1 MKLTKTNPKLVEL
14 IGTLKEKSYQE
25 DVAIWKDVA
34 KRLER
39 SNRRKA
45 EVNISQI
52 NRYTSPDETVLV
64 PGKILGSGELNH
76 KVNVV
81 ALNFSKKAE
90 EKIAAAGGECLDISE
105 ILDKNPKGNKIRI
118 IE

>member
-1 MKLTKTNPKLVEL
+1 MKFTKTNPKITEL
-14 IGTLKEKSYQE
+14 IGNLKEKSYQE
-25 DVAIWKDVA
+25 EVNIWKDVA

-39 SNRRKA
+39 STRRYA

-52 NRYTSPDETVLV
+52 NRHSSPDETILV
-64 PGKILGSGELNH
+64 PGKILGSGELDH

-81 ALNFSKKAE
+81 ALDFSKKAE
-90 EKIAAAGGECLDISE
+90 EKIGAAGGKCLDIIE
-105 ILDKNPKGNKIRI
+105 ILDENPKGNKIRI

>member
-25 DVAIWKDVA
+25 EVAIWKDVA

-52 NRYTSPDETVLV
+52 NRHTSPDETVLV

>member
-25 DVAIWKDVA
+25 NVAIWKDVA

-52 NRYTSPDETVLV
+52 NRHSSPDETVLV

-81 ALNFSKKAE
+81 ALNFSKRAE
-90 EKIAAAGGECLDISE
+90 EKIDAAGGECLDISE

>member
-52 NRYTSPDETVLV
+52 NRHSSPDETVLV

>member
-52 NRYTSPDETVLV
+52 NRHSSPDETVLV
-64 PGKILGSGELNH
+64 PGKILGSGELSH

-81 ALNFSKKAE
+81 ALNFSKRAE

>member
-14 IGTLKEKSYQE
+14 IGNLKVKSYQE
-25 DVAIWKDVA
+25 DVKIWKDVA

-39 SNRRKA
+39 SNRRYA
-45 EVNISQI
+45 EVNISKI
-52 NRYTSPDETVLV
+52 SKYSSPDETILV
-64 PGKILGSGELNH
+64 PGKILGSGQLEH

-81 ALNFSKKAE
+81 AFGFSKKAE
-90 EKIAAAGGECLDISE
+90 EKIGAAGGKCLKITE
-105 ILDKNPKGNKIRI
+105 ILDENPKGNNIRI